1 MKVDHFTIAPNTPFS
16 FRGFQWLQLVK
27 IRISLLAA
35 VSSFI
40 GYILYSNTLDIDA
53 MAVSFGVFFL
63 AGGAGAMNHYQDRFV
78 DRHFSRTSNR
88 PLPRK
93 LISPPRVLLFSV
105 CLMFLGLAV
114 ISFSRSSHLTWF
126 TAMAAVF
133 FYNGLYTPLK
143 KRTNL
148 AMIPGVFCGMI
159 PPLIGW
165 VAAGGHIASPQI
177 IVLMG
182 IWGLWQLPH
191 FWLLLLKNQKEYL
204 ESDVPNM
211 LHQLSGSQLKRILLV
226 WIFGFACLAFLLPV
240 VDVLIHPWTHWLLA
254 TGLFSMVVAFT
265 YFLLLKDDF
274 KKYSHLFTGL
284 SLTMSFI
291 LTLIFVDRLTIF
303 SF

>member
-1 MKVDHFTIAPNTPFS
+1 MS
-16 FRGFQWLQLVK
+16 GFRWLQLVK

-40 GYILYSNTLDIDA
+40 GYMIYSNTPDIDA
-53 MAVSFGVFFL
+53 MEVSLGVFFL
-63 AGGAGAMNHYQDRFV
+63 ACGAGAMNHYQDRFV
-78 DRHFSRTSNR
+78 DRLFSRTRNR
-88 PLPRK
+88 PLPGK
-93 LISPPRVLLFSV
+93 LISPPRVLFFSA

-114 ISFSRSSHLTWF
+114 IYLSRSSHWAWLTG
-126 TAMAAVF
+126 MAAVLC
-133 FYNGLYTPLK
+133 YNGLYTPLK

-148 AMIPGVFCGMI
+148 AMIPGMFCGMI

-165 VAAGGHIASPQI
+165 VAAGGPVASPQI

-191 FWLLLLKNQKEYL
+191 FWLLILNNQKEYR

-226 WIFGFACLAFLLPV
+226 WIFGFACLSFLLPV
-240 VDVLIHPWTHWLLA
+240 VDVLINPWAHWLLA
-254 TGLFSMVVAFT
+254 AGLFPMTAVFT

-274 KKYSHLFTGL
+274 KKYSHLFAGL
-284 SLTMSFI
+284 NYTMGFI
-291 LTLIFVDRLTIF
+291 LTLIFVDRLIIL